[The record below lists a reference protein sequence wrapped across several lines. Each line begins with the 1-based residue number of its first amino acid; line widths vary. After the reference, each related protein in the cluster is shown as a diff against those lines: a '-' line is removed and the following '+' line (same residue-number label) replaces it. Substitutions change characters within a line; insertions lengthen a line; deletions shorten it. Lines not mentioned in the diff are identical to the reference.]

1 MSFLNE
7 AFQELNLLEGEDFSL
22 DKKGLDNL
30 KGFLDADDDIDFVNV
45 IDTDAE
51 TQEECEDKPHVGMT
65 ILCCDVCNTLHY
77 KNSDEVVVD
86 EETHKA
92 NVGESCPYCFSADG
106 FTIVGKVAPFEE
118 TEVKVEE
125 KPAEVGAVVEV
136 EETNESLKGVL
147 KGKKSLEEGKVNE
160 FTYLAPMYDSAKSF
174 NNKASISDDGN
185 TLYSYNTKVI
195 SIIDGKPVLQV
206 GEDLLSQT
214 TLRHIKE
221 FLKQKGFK
229 AESKQQV
236 LKDYGQASL
245 TESKESADDLTDEEI
260 YEMFMDK
267 LIGSKDRV
275 FYDEEGKRI
284 SPRFTKGPYKIEDVL
299 VEKNVNGVDCIAVKA
314 SNKAL
319 LKQAIDIAQYYKA
332 DYEVKEYNR
341 QDSRKK
347 YGVLID
353 YGSADL
359 EKLLA
364 DDGKVFAM
372 KKKGENLE
380 KDQQYPIKSPLPAQT
395 GLKDNGALDLSK
407 TEAGDPKKEFAL
419 TEDMKEKNKK
429 AVRKILARNKKKKLS
444 EGIEGVEIKAGD
456 QVIKVESKKSEEKE
470 TIVPPVEEEHEE
482 EIEVEGIDES
492 CFNELGQKYLK
503 RVYENVQAF
512 RTTGCKADKNK
523 LIVEGQIKFT
533 SGKKAKTS
541 FIFEAKTMTKRGN
554 ARFTGLNENLA
565 RGKNSYTLT
574 GKIKDKKLMI
584 ENFNYN
590 YLGRDASTGKSKR
603 LYGTVRKGK

>member
-65 ILCCDVCNTLHY
+65 ILCCDVCNSLHY
-77 KNSDEVVVD
+77 KNSDEVVID

-92 NVGESCPYCFSADG
+92 NVGECCPYCFSADG

-125 KPAEVGAVVEV
+125 KPAEEGAVVEV
-136 EETNESLKGVL
+136 EETNESLKGL
-147 KGKKSLEEGKVNE
+147 MKNKKSLEEGKVNE
-160 FTYLAPMYDSAKSF
+160 FTYLAPMYDNAKSF
-174 NNKASISDDGN
+174 GNKASVSDDGN
-185 TLYSYNTKVI
+185 ILYSYNTKVI

-229 AESKQQV
+229 AESKQQI

-245 TESKESADDLTDEEI
+245 KESKESADDLTDEEI
-260 YEMFMDK
+260 YEMFMNK
-267 LIGSKDRV
+267 LVGSKDQV
-275 FYDEEGKRI
+275 FYDEKGERI
-284 SPRFTKGPYKIEDVL
+284 PPRFTKGPYKIEDVL
-299 VEKNVNGVDCIAVKA
+299 VEKNANGVDCIAVKA

-341 QDSRKK
+341 QDSHKK

-380 KDQQYPIKSPLPAQT
+380 KDQQYPVKSPLPAQT

-407 TEAGDPKKEFAL
+407 TEAGDPKKEFVL
-419 TEDMKEKNKK
+419 TEDMKEKNKE

-444 EGIEGVEIKAGD
+444 EGIEEVKIETGD
-456 QVIKVESKKSEEKE
+456 QVIKVESKKSEDKE
-470 TIVPPVEEEHEE
+470 TIVPPEEMEKEE

-574 GKIKDKKLMI
+574 GKIKDKKLMV